1 MQLEILETCG
11 LGMTEGAGEQDLHRE
26 NHHHQNLDF
35 GITMSKSVF
44 EKNQCAQWALDM
56 SQNQEP
62 GWWRPVWE
70 AGRLDPSHAQQ
81 RDKFAGRDSAPDIG
95 CTCTHSKS

>member
-1 MQLEILETCG
+1 
-11 LGMTEGAGEQDLHRE
+11 
-26 NHHHQNLDF
+26 
-35 GITMSKSVF
+35 
-44 EKNQCAQWALDM
+44 M

-81 RDKFAGRDSAPDIG
+81 RDKFSGRDSAPDIG
-95 CTCTHSKS
+95 CTHSTSSKQECPIVELSENVYNYVTVVVAIP